1 MDLSLFETIVNMSD
15 EFTVHINLNEVDQ
28 VLTFTLGRT
37 VTLEWVKNQMRSSF
51 SVMGGTLSSGRDPNC
66 IQVVSSLTAGSVYY
80 FLGFQQPVPSA
91 CKY

>member
-37 VTLEWVKNQMRSSF
+37 VTLEWVKNQMRSTF
-51 SVMGGTLSSGRDPNC
+51 SVMGGTLSVEIP
-66 IQVVSSLTAGSVYY
+66 IA
-80 FLGFQQPVPSA
+80 F
-91 CKY
+91 K